1 MSEILI
7 VEDDTLLR
15 EILREHLE
23 ANKYQVIEAASGL
36 EAMQQMQIIQPD
48 AIISDVS
55 MPEMDGFEF
64 CRHVRAIQNY
74 QFIPFIF
81 LSARGQIDDKLQGYQ
96 LGADEYLVKPFTL
109 WELEAKLKMLL
120 ERTSRLQREMLRVLQ
135 AASLPPTES
144 PGSMISRFPPKL
156 SESADIELKQ
166 DELPLTPAEVQ
177 VFGQVALGLTNK
189 EIGER
194 LFISH
199 RTVQT
204 HVSHI
209 LQKLNLSTR
218 SQLIRLAAQRGE
230 LN

>member
-7 VEDDTLLR
+7 VEDDAILR
-15 EILREHLE
+15 DILREHLE
-23 ANKYQVIEAASGL
+23 ANKYQVTEGASGL

-55 MPEMDGFEF
+55 MPEMDGFEL
-64 CRHVRAIQNY
+64 CRRVRASQNY

-120 ERTSRLQREMLRVLQ
+120 ERTSRLQREMLRVLH

-144 PGSMISRFPPKL
+144 QGSMISRFAPKL
-156 SESADIELKQ
+156 SESVDIELKQ

>member
-1 MSEILI
+1 MGGDEESE
-7 VEDDTLLR
+7 
-15 EILREHLE
+15 
-23 ANKYQVIEAASGL
+23 N
-36 EAMQQMQIIQPD
+36 P
-48 AIISDVS
+48 
-55 MPEMDGFEF
+55 
-64 CRHVRAIQNY
+64 
-74 QFIPFIF
+74 
-81 LSARGQIDDKLQGYQ
+81 
-96 LGADEYLVKPFTL
+96 
-109 WELEAKLKMLL
+109 
-120 ERTSRLQREMLRVLQ
+120 
-135 AASLPPTES
+135 
-144 PGSMISRFPPKL
+144 
-156 SESADIELKQ
+156 